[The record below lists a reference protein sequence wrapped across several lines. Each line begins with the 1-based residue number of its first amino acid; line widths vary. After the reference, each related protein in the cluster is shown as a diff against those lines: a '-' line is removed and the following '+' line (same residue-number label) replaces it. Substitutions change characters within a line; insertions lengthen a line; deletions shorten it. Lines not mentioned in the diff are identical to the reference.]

1 MLYKIFV
8 KKDKSVLGT
17 SAKESEKGKETNSEF
32 DKEVRTKDLMVARVC
47 IG

>member
-32 DKEVRTKDLMVARVC
+32 DKEVRTKDVMRVHVC
-47 IG
+47 V